1 MQFTALVTY
10 ENPSRLGPPLAYTT
24 KSEVT
29 MVRPNKLRVITLGDG
44 PRSEFYYDGKT
55 VMAYAP
61 AENLVAI
68 AEAPPTIDATL
79 EEADHAAAIYFPFS
93 DVIVTDP
100 YKDIAEGL
108 RVAFYIGQSVVVGG
122 TTTDI
127 VAYVNDNVF
136 LQIWI
141 GTEDKLP
148 RMLRAVFRDDPSR
161 LRNQL
166 DLSDWKIDPQ
176 IPADAFSSSQ
186 AAAAKRIAFARP
198 DPWLQQG
205 MKRPPRAKHSKTP

>member
-1 MQFTALVTY
+1 
-10 ENPSRLGPPLAYTT
+10 
-24 KSEVT
+24 

-68 AEAPPTIDATL
+68 AEAPPHNRRYLGGSRPRRGDLFSIQRRDRHRSVQGSCRRAKGRVFTSVNLLWSAEPPPTLSRTSTTMCSCRYGSVPKTSCLGCSAPCSETIRRGYGTSWISRTGRSTL
-79 EEADHAAAIYFPFS
+79 RS
-93 DVIVTDP
+93 
-100 YKDIAEGL
+100 GL
-108 RVAFYIGQSVVVGG
+108 
-122 TTTDI
+122 T
-127 VAYVNDNVF
+127 
-136 LQIWI
+136 
-141 GTEDKLP
+141 
-148 RMLRAVFRDDPSR
+148 
-161 LRNQL
+161 
-166 DLSDWKIDPQ
+166 LS
-176 IPADAFSSSQ
+176 SSSQ